1 LQAISGADARALIA
15 AREFGISLDNHRYQ
29 RLTEEMI
36 EQSHAIVAMDCLND
50 ASPFQRYPEARQY
63 VDT

>member
-15 AREFGISLDNHRYQ
+15 AREFDISLDNHRWP
-29 RLTEEMI
+29 RLMKEII
-36 EQSHAIVAMDCLND
+36 EQSDAIVAMDCLN
-50 ASPFQRYPEARQY
+50 ATALFQRYPEARQY